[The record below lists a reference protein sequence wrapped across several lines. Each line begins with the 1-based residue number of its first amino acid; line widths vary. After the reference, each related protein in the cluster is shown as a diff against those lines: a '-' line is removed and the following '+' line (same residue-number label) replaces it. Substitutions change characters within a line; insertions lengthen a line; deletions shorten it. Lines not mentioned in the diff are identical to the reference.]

1 MAVHQR
7 GPVTSPGSITSR
19 RSAVR
24 RGSFPRSALVG
35 GVVLALTALTA
46 CGGGSDGNTE
56 SSADTA
62 CEKASGK
69 VTLDYWSWVP
79 GMQQAVDLWNSENP
93 DVQVKLKTTPA
104 GNAGTYQNLSN
115 ALKADKAPDLGQI
128 EYDSLASFR
137 LKSGLTDI
145 AKCDGVTD
153 AKAKFVDWTWSQ
165 VDFGAGGE
173 DGVWAVPQDTGPM
186 ALFYRKDVFDK
197 LGLAAPTTWEEYEA
211 AARKIKAAKKGQYIT
226 HFSQTDPNWLTGLL
240 WQNKASLFEREG
252 DNWKVT
258 VDRPE
263 SRQVADYWQRLID
276 DKLVATDLQGFSPAL
291 YKSWNDGEVVSWI
304 SAAWG
309 YSTIRD
315 NAKSTSGK
323 WAVAPMPQWEKGGQ
337 QAGNW
342 GGSSTAVLAGSEH
355 PAEAAEFALWL
366 NTDAKALEI
375 LNREGGL
382 YPAAKAGL
390 ELPALKQPV
399 DFYGEQKIFDVF
411 AEASAG
417 VDTDFTWGPTMTDTY
432 RFLSDGTA
440 KATGGGS
447 TLAEVLKDTDS
458 QSVESLRKQ
467 SLDVT
472 D

>member
-1 MAVHQR
+1 MAVR
-7 GPVTSPGSITSR
+7 KRDSVTRR
-19 RSAVR
+19 RSVVR
-24 RGSFPRSALVG
+24 RGLAGS
-35 GVVLALTALTA
+35 VVLTLTALTA
-46 CGGGSDGNTE
+46 CGGGPDDEAGTE
-56 SSADTA
+56 ASSA
-62 CEKASGK
+62 CEPASGK

-79 GMQQAVDLWNSENP
+79 GMQKAVDLWNSENP
-93 DVQVKLKTTPA
+93 DVQVKLRTTPS

-115 ALKADKAPDLGQI
+115 ALKAGKAPDLGQI

-137 LKSGLTDI
+137 LKGGLTDI
-145 AKCDGVTD
+145 AKCDGVEE
-153 AKAKFVDWTWSQ
+153 AGSKFVDWTWSQ

-197 LGLAAPTTWEEYEA
+197 LGLAAPTTWEEYES

-226 HFSQTDPNWLTGLL
+226 HFSQTDPNWFTGLL
-240 WQNKASLFEREG
+240 WQNKAPMFDRDG
-252 DNWKVT
+252 DKWKVT

-263 SRQVADYWQRLID
+263 SRKVADYWQKLID

-291 YKSWNDGEVVSWI
+291 YKSWNDGEVVTWI

-315 NAKSTSGK
+315 NAKATDGK
-323 WAVAPMPQWEKGGQ
+323 WAVAPMPQWEKGQ
-337 QAGNW
+337 KQAGNW
-342 GGSSTAVLAGSEH
+342 GGSTTAVLKGSKH
-355 PAEAAEFALWL
+355 PAEAAKFALWL
-366 NTDAKALEI
+366 NTDAKALGI
-375 LNREGGL
+375 LNKEGGL

-399 DFYGEQKIFDVF
+399 DFYGKQPVFDVF
-411 AEASAG
+411 AEASAN

-447 TLAEVLKDTDS
+447 TLGDVLKDTDS
-458 QSVESLRKQ
+458 QSAESLRKQ

>member
-1 MAVHQR
+1 MAVRNR
-7 GPVTSPGSITSR
+7 GSV
-19 RSAVR
+19 AR
-24 RGSFPRSALVG
+24 RGSAG
-35 GVVLALTALTA
+35 GVVLILAALSA
-46 CGGGSDGNTE
+46 CGGGQDEDDRTA
-56 SSADTA
+56 SAA
-62 CEKASGK
+62 CEPASGK

-79 GMQQAVDLWNSENP
+79 GMQKAVDLWNSQNP
-93 DVQVKLKTTPA
+93 DVQVKLKSTPA
-104 GNAGTYQNLSN
+104 GNVGTYQNLSN
-115 ALKADKAPDLGQI
+115 ALKAAKAPDLSQI

-137 LKSGLTDI
+137 LKGGLKDI
-145 AKCDGVTD
+145 AQCAGIPD
-153 AKAKFVDWTWSQ
+153 AAPKFADWTWSQ
-165 VDFGAGGE
+165 VDFGAGGK

-186 ALFYRKDVFDK
+186 ALYYRKDVFDK

-211 AARKIKAAKKGQYIT
+211 AARKIQAAKKGQYIT
-226 HFSQTDPNWLTGLL
+226 HFSQTDPNWFTGLL
-240 WQNKASLFEREG
+240 WQNKAPMFEREG
-252 DNWKVT
+252 DRWKVT

-263 SRQVADYWQRLID
+263 SRKVADYWQKLID

-291 YKSWNDGEVVSWI
+291 YKAWNDGEVVTWI

-342 GGSSTAVLAGSEH
+342 GGSTTAVLTGSKY
-355 PAEAAEFALWL
+355 PAEAAKFALWL

-382 YPAAKAGL
+382 YPAARTGAD
-390 ELPALKQPV
+390 LPALKQPV
-399 DFYGEQKIFDVF
+399 DFYGKQKIFDVF
-411 AEASAG
+411 AEASQN

-447 TLAEVLKDTDS
+447 TLAEVLKATAS

>member
-1 MAVHQR
+1 MALR
-7 GPVTSPGSITSR
+7 TRGSITPGP
-19 RSAVR
+19 SAVR
-24 RGSFPRSALVG
+24 RGSLARRGLVG
-35 GVVLALTALTA
+35 GLALTLTALTA
-46 CGGGSDGNTE
+46 CAGGSG
-56 SSADTA
+56 DTTDAQAGSA
-62 CEKASGK
+62 CEKTSGK

-79 GMQQAVDLWNSENP
+79 GMQKAVDVWNGENP
-93 DVQVKLKTTPA
+93 DIQVKLRTTPA
-104 GNAGTYQNLSN
+104 GNAGTYQNMSN
-115 ALKADKAPDLGQI
+115 ALKAGKAPDLGQI

-137 LKSGLTDI
+137 LKGGLADI
-145 AKCDGVTD
+145 AKCDGVT
-153 AKAKFVDWTWSQ
+153 AARAKFVDWTWSQ

-186 ALFYRKDVFDK
+186 ALFYRKDIFDR

-226 HFSQTDPNWLTGLL
+226 HFSQTDPNWFTGLL
-240 WQNKASLFEREG
+240 WQNKAPMFERSG

-315 NAKSTSGK
+315 NARSTSGK
-323 WAVAPMPQWEKGGQ
+323 WAVAPMPQWEKGQ
-337 QAGNW
+337 QRAGNW
-342 GGSSTAVLAGSEH
+342 GGSTTAVLAGGKH
-355 PAEAAEFALWL
+355 PAEAAKFALWL

-390 ELPALKQPV
+390 ELPVLQQPV
-399 DFYGEQKIFDVF
+399 DFYGKQKVFDVF
-411 AEASAG
+411 AEASAN

-440 KATGGGS
+440 KATGGDS
-447 TLAEVLKDTDS
+447 TLAEVLKETDA
-458 QSVESLRKQ
+458 QSAESLRKQ

>member
-1 MAVHQR
+1 MAVLKH
-7 GPVTSPGSITSR
+7 GPVTR
-19 RSAVR
+19 RSSLVR
-24 RGSFPRSALVG
+24 RSLAG
-35 GVVLALTALTA
+35 GMVLTLAALTA
-46 CGGGSDGNTE
+46 CGGGSDDGAD
-56 SSADTA
+56 SADSA
-62 CEKASGK
+62 CEPASGK

-79 GMQQAVDLWNSENP
+79 GMQKAVDLWNSENP
-93 DVQVKLKTTPA
+93 DVQVTLKTTPS

-115 ALKADKAPDLGQI
+115 ALKADKAPDLGQV

-137 LKSGLTDI
+137 LKGGLTDI
-145 AKCDGVTD
+145 AKCDGVTE
-153 AKAKFVDWTWSQ
+153 AGSKFVDWTWSQ
-165 VDFGAGGE
+165 VDFGADGK

-226 HFSQTDPNWLTGLL
+226 HFSQTDPNWFTGLL
-240 WQNKASLFEREG
+240 WQNKAPMFERDG
-252 DNWKVT
+252 DNWKVS

-263 SRQVADYWQRLID
+263 SRQVADYWQKLID
-276 DKLVATDLQGFSPAL
+276 DELVATDLQGFSPAL
-291 YKSWNDGEVVSWI
+291 YKSWNDGEVVTWI

-323 WAVAPMPQWEKGGQ
+323 WAVAPMPQWEKGQ
-337 QAGNW
+337 KQAGNW
-342 GGSSTAVLAGSEH
+342 GGSTTAVLAGSKH
-355 PAEAAEFALWL
+355 PAEAAKFALWL
-366 NTDAKALEI
+366 NTDAEALEI

-382 YPAAKAGL
+382 YPAATAGL
-390 ELPALKQPV
+390 ELPVLQQPV
-399 DFYGEQKIFDVF
+399 DFYGKQKIFDVF
-411 AEASAG
+411 SEASAN

-447 TLAEVLKDTDS
+447 TLADVLKDTDS

-467 SLDVT
+467 ALDVT